1 MAEKTGSKNKK
12 ANPKP
17 KTRGAGRGLG
27 RGLSALLGDDIA
39 LLPADEEVSAGSS
52 KPRALPTAFLKPNQF
67 QPRHNF
73 RDDELKDLAGSI
85 REKGILQPIVVRP
98 TGETD
103 SFEIVAGER
112 RWRAAQLAKLHEVP
126 VIVREFSD
134 SESLEIAIIENVQR
148 ADLNA
153 VEEAGGYQELMS
165 RFSYTQEQLSEVIGK
180 SRSHVAN
187 TLRLMR
193 LPESVK
199 ALIVEGKL
207 SAGHARTLIGKP
219 DIEKRVQEIVS
230 GTMNVRQAE
239 QRSQLSSKPKKA
251 KPKDAD
257 TKALEKSISDGIGM
271 QVEISHKGEK
281 GGEVKIHYKTLE
293 QLDDLMHRLSSYV
306 EAD

>member
-1 MAEKTGSKNKK
+1 MAENNAMGTKGPDS
-12 ANPKP
+12 KP
-17 KTRGAGRGLG
+17 KARGRGLG
-27 RGLSALLGDDIA
+27 RGLSALLGDDQA
-39 LLPADEEVSAGSS
+39 PSKADAEISVGTS
-52 KPRALPTAFLKPNQF
+52 KPRALPIAFMKPNQF
-67 QPRHNF
+67 QPRRSF
-73 RDDELKDLAGSI
+73 RDEDLRDLASSI

-98 TGETD
+98 TSEAD

-153 VEEAGGYQELMS
+153 VEEAAAYQELMS

-187 TLRLMR
+187 TLRLLR
-193 LPESVK
+193 LPESVQ
-199 ALIVEGKL
+199 ALIVDGKL

-219 DIEKRVQEIVS
+219 NVEKRAQEIVS

-239 QRSQLSSKPKKA
+239 RRSKAPSRPKIA

-257 TKALEKSISDGIGM
+257 TKSLEKNISDSIGM
-271 QVEISHKGEK
+271 QVEISHKGER

-306 EAD
+306 EVD